1 MRGLVFFLVFVSSLP
16 FIFVSPF
23 NGVLIWYVFS
33 LGNFHTLTWG
43 FFSDLYYAY
52 VIAIVTCLAW
62 MISRTEKK
70 KLPLTPV
77 AVLTLL
83 FALWITI
90 TSLFALAPKDD
101 VWSKW
106 TTVQKILLMTLV
118 GYALTTTR
126 RRVDLLIWA
135 VVLSVG
141 FWGIK
146 GAISFPLHGGGSGIH
161 GPDGGVTAANNE
173 FGVALLMLLP
183 LVFYLW
189 HITVD
194 RRVRSG
200 LLFMGFLLT
209 FATIFTYS
217 RGAAV
222 GLCAM
227 GVVIWL
233 RSSAKLVVGMMIL
246 FVGLSVYVVV
256 PQDWFNR
263 MNTIEHYDEDSSA
276 MGRIH
281 FWMASLRIA
290 ELHPIVG
297 GGFRITF
304 WPKVA
309 NRMLEG
315 TDIPQF
321 NKPRAAHSIYF
332 DVLSEHGWVGLALF
346 LMIALQSWRNCSW
359 LIRKSRNQRD
369 LAWANLL
376 GRMGQAVLVGFAA
389 GGAFQSL
396 AYFDEY
402 WCIVFIFEAARRV
415 VARETVGTASAFLR
429 PPVTAVNAPA
439 PELTTPALGRSGGWM
454 GYANN
459 RP

>member
-1 MRGLVFFLVFVSSLP
+1 MRGFIFFLVFVSSLP
-16 FIFVSPF
+16 FIFVKPF

-52 VIAIVTCLAW
+52 VIAILTCLAW
-62 MISRTEKK
+62 MISPAEKK
-70 KLPLTPV
+70 QLPLTPV

-83 FALWITI
+83 FSLWITI
-90 TSLFALAPKDD
+90 TSLFALAPEDD
-101 VWSKW
+101 VWTKW
-106 TTVQKILLMTLV
+106 TTVQKILLMCLV

-126 RRVDLLIWA
+126 RRVDLLIWT

-141 FWGIK
+141 IWGVK

-161 GPDGGVTAANNE
+161 GPDGGVTATNNE

-183 LVFYLW
+183 LLFYLW
-189 HITVD
+189 HITAD
-194 RRVRSG
+194 RRVRRG
-200 LLFMGFLLT
+200 LIVMGFLLT

-227 GVVIWL
+227 GAVFWL
-233 RSSAKLVVGMMIL
+233 RSSAKLALGAMIL
-246 FVGLSVYVVV
+246 LIGLSVYALV

-263 MNTIEHYDEDSSA
+263 MNTIEHYEDDSSA

-297 GGFRITF
+297 GGFKVTF

-321 NKPRAAHSIYF
+321 DRPRAAHSIYF

-346 LMIALQSWRNCSW
+346 LTIAFQSWRNCSW
-359 LIRKSRNQRD
+359 MIRNSRNRPD

-376 GRMGQAVLVGFAA
+376 GRMGQPVLIGFYA

-402 WCIVFIFEAARRV
+402 WCIVFILEAARRV
-415 VARETVGTASAFLR
+415 VAREIVGAAGAFLR
-429 PPVTAVNAPA
+429 LPVTALGTPV
-439 PELTTPALGRSGGWM
+439 PELGEPALGRPVGSPG
-454 GYANN
+454 